1 MALVYLVRKKKFK
14 AIDGIK
20 ELYYAVQ
27 RKLQV
32 RGGKTEEDLANIL
45 SARKGCTKGDVL
57 SILTDLPA
65 AIETI
70 LKNGESVTIRG
81 LGSFQT
87 AITSEGGEYPDD
99 VMPHTVRLSKVY
111 FIADRKFAYRVSQMK
126 FFRYPLSNYYPASA
140 LRPETIK
147 AEAEQ
152 KAKEEKGEVD
162 FEE

>member
-1 MALVYLVRKKKFK
+1 MSLIYLVRRKKFQT
-14 AIDGIK
+14 IEGVK

-32 RGGKTEEDLANIL
+32 RGGKNEEDIADIMA
-45 SARKGCTKGDVL
+45 ARKGCSRGDVM
-57 SILTDLPA
+57 SILVDLPDV
-65 AIETI
+65 IETI

-111 FIADRKFAYRVSQMK
+111 FIADRKFTYRVSRMK
-126 FFRYPLSNYYPASA
+126 FFRYPLTKYFPKSA
-140 LRPETIK
+140 LRPETVK

-152 KAKEEKGEVD
+152 EAKGD
-162 FEE
+162 LNFEEE

>member
-1 MALVYLVRKKKFK
+1 MGLIYLVRKKKFK
-14 AIDGIK
+14 TVEGVK

-27 RKLQV
+27 RKLQI
-32 RGGKTEEDLANIL
+32 RGGKNEEDLAAIL

-57 SILTDLPA
+57 SILADLPE

-111 FIADRKFAYRVSQMK
+111 FIADRKFSRRVGQMK
-126 FFRYPLSNYYPASA
+126 FFRFPLSKYFPKSA
-140 LRPETIK
+140 LRPETLA

-152 KAKEEKGEVD
+152 ESKGEVVGG
-162 FEE
+162 EE

>member
-1 MALVYLVRKKKFK
+1 MALIYLVRKKKFK
-14 AIDGIK
+14 TIEGVK

-32 RGGKTEEDLANIL
+32 KGGKTEEDIANIL
-45 SARKGCTKGDVL
+45 SARKGCSKGDVL
-57 SILTDLPA
+57 GILADLPDV
-65 AIETI
+65 IETI
-70 LKNGESVTIRG
+70 LKNGGSVTIHG

-111 FIADRKFAYRVSQMK
+111 FIADRKFTARISRMK
-126 FFRYPLSNYYPASA
+126 FFRYPLTKYFPKSA

-147 AEAEQ
+147 AEKEQ
-152 KAKEEKGEVD
+152 EAKGD
-162 FEE
+162 MNFEEE